1 MVSSSVTP
9 IATRVH
15 PLAAL
20 IAAADD
26 EAGRAAIRVAAALAG
41 AGRIV
46 PQVIVVDSATPAGP
60 PPDWGAPSG
69 GPAPRVPREARE
81 HTAGIQAAITT
92 AGGGQW
98 PFWLRPGDPV
108 QQIAHDAIHGQ
119 FQLVVMGLHHHHA
132 ADRLT
137 EHDVTLR
144 LTRII
149 RTPVFG
155 VVSWLHHLPRR
166 IVAGFDF
173 SPSSQRSAEA
183 ACHLLA
189 DGGTLTLAYATT
201 PFGKSDARLVRVH
214 PRGVQA
220 ELASLIRQLPLP
232 GGAHV
237 ETAPLFGSPA
247 TELLNMADRVSADA
261 IAVGRQHHGLAARV
275 RSGSVSASLIRDA
288 RCSVLVTPP
297 LGP

>member
-1 MVSSSVTP
+1 
-9 IATRVH
+9 
-15 PLAAL
+15 LAAL
-20 IAAADD
+20 IAVADD

-46 PQVIVVDSATPAGP
+46 PQVIVVDSAAPAGP
-60 PPDWGAPSG
+60 PAIWSSPTGAP
-69 GPAPRVPREARE
+69 PPRVPREARE
-81 HTAGIQAAITT
+81 HTASIQAAVTA
-92 AGGGQW
+92 AGGGRW

-108 QQIAHDAIHGQ
+108 QQIAHDAVHGQ

-132 ADRLT
+132 ADRVT

-144 LTRII
+144 LTRIS

-155 VVSWLHHLPRR
+155 VVYWLHHLPRR

-183 ACHLLA
+183 ACHILA
-189 DGGTLTLAYATT
+189 DGGTLTIAYATT
-201 PFGKSDARLVRVH
+201 PFEKGDAQFVRVH

-232 GGAHV
+232 DGAHI

-247 TELLNMADRVSADA
+247 SELLNMADRVSADA
-261 IAVGRQHHGLAARV
+261 IAVGRQHHSLATRV
-275 RSGSVSASLIRDA
+275 RSGSVSASLLRDA